1 MSDAVRVWLDGRVSL
16 AREVGLSPLD
26 RGFQYGDGVFETL
39 RAERGKVFFLEA
51 HLERMRRGL
60 DVLGI
65 DCPEAVLRA
74 TEGIGAMLEL
84 MGTGSTWA
92 LKVIVTRG
100 LGRNSSGRGPTS
112 RGEFTPTVMV
122 FGGDVAP
129 ARPEGLRAV
138 TTKIVRNERSP
149 LVTIKSLNY
158 AEMLLARA
166 EAERAGA
173 DEGLCLN
180 TQGRIA
186 EASAANVFLVRGG
199 LLVTPPESE
208 GCLPG
213 IVRGEVLGLTGGLG
227 IEVAVEPVTPDDLR
241 GADEAFLTNSRIGV
255 APLVELDGAAIG
267 EGVAGPVTTSLRE
280 ALRRAEYASGEEI

>member
-1 MSDAVRVWLDGRVSL
+1 MSDAVHMWLDGRVAL
-16 AREVGLSPLD
+16 PREVGLNPLD

-51 HLERMRRGL
+51 HLVRMRRGL

-65 DCPEAVLRA
+65 DCPEAVPRA
-74 TEGIGAMLEL
+74 TEGIGALLEL
-84 MGTGSTWA
+84 MGTDRTWA

-100 LGRNSSGRGPTS
+100 LGPGGPTS
-112 RGEFTPTVMV
+112 KGEFTSTVMV
-122 FGGDVAP
+122 FGGKVDP
-129 ARPEGLRAV
+129 TRPEGLRAV

-149 LVTIKSLNY
+149 LTVIKSLNY

-166 EAERAGA
+166 EAERAGL

-180 TQGRIA
+180 TQGRVA
-186 EASAANVFLVRGG
+186 EASAANVFLVSGG
-199 LLVTPPESE
+199 RLVTPPESE

-213 IVRGEVLGLTGGLG
+213 IVRGEVLGLAGELG
-227 IEVAVEPVTPDDLR
+227 IEAAVEPVTPGDLR
-241 GADEAFLTNSRIGV
+241 SADEAFLTNSRIGV
-255 APLVELDGAAIG
+255 APLVELDGVAIG
-267 EGVAGPVTTSLRE
+267 QGVAGPVTSSLRE

>member
-1 MSDAVRVWLDGRVSL
+1 MSDAVHVWLDGRV
-16 AREVGLSPLD
+16 APPREVSLSPLD

-51 HLERMRRGL
+51 HLARMRRGL

-65 DCPEAVLRA
+65 DCPEALLRA
-74 TEGIGAMLEL
+74 TEGIGALLEL
-84 MGTGSTWA
+84 MGSGRTWA

-100 LGRNSSGRGPTS
+100 LGPGGPTS

-122 FGGDVAP
+122 FGGKVDP

-149 LVTIKSLNY
+149 LAAIKSLNY

-166 EAERAGA
+166 EAEQAGA
-173 DEGLCLN
+173 DEGICLN
-180 TQGRIA
+180 TQGRVS
-186 EASAANVFLVRGG
+186 EASAANVFFVRGG

-208 GCLPG
+208 GCLRG
-213 IVRGEVLGLTGGLG
+213 IVRGEVLGLVGELG
-227 IEVAVEPVTPDDLR
+227 IEAAVEPVTPDDLR

-255 APLVELDGAAIG
+255 APLVELDSIAIG
-267 EGVAGPVTTSLRE
+267 EGVAGPVTASLRE
-280 ALRRAEYASGEEI
+280 ALRKAEYASGEEI